1 MRVVSLPQTMR
12 VVKHFI
18 WEEVAASGR
27 DGQPGSVHL
36 SQADGL
42 PSFRISVASVISCSK
57 SCLLCAFV
65 SSW

>member
-42 PSFRISVASVISCSK
+42 PSD
-57 SCLLCAFV
+57 LLFDE
-65 SSW
+65 